1 MSGFQGL
8 SGDAYRFFWEIAFNN
23 NRAFFEENRDRYK
36 REVQQP
42 MLALAEYLIPTA
54 REIDPEFNL
63 RPAAIVSRIRRDTRF
78 SKDKSLYRD
87 HVWLAFKRHGER
99 TSESFVVYAEFE
111 RDGFGYGMGMYCPQ
125 PLMMQEMRARILARP
140 SQFLEI
146 AENPA
151 FTERFT
157 LSGELYKRPKIPDAP
172 AELAPWVNR
181 KRLSYGYFTPE
192 LKRTM
197 TSEVADEIREGF
209 ELLKPMYRF
218 LMGL

>member
-1 MSGFQGL
+1 MNGFQGL
-8 SGDAYRFFWEIAFNN
+8 SEDAYRFFWEIAFNN
-23 NRAFFEENRDRYK
+23 NRVFFEENRERYK

-63 RPAAIVSRIRRDTRF
+63 RPAAIVSRIRRDTRY

-87 HVWLAFKRHGER
+87 HVWLAFKHHGVR
-99 TSESFVVYAEFE
+99 LSENFVVYAEFE

-125 PLMMQEMRARILARP
+125 PGMMQEMRSRILARP

-151 FTERFT
+151 FRERFM
-157 LSGELYKRPKIPDAP
+157 LEGEEYKRPKMPDAP
-172 AELAPWVNR
+172 KELQPWVNR
-181 KRLSYGYFTPE
+181 KRLSYSYFSTE

-197 TSEVADEIREGF
+197 QPEAAEEIREGF